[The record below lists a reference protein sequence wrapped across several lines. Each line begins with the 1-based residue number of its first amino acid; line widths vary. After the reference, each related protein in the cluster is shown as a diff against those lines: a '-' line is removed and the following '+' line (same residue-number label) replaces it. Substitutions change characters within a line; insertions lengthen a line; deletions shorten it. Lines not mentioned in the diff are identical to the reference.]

1 MAKTYLDKAYDGG
14 TGDSRALYAQ
24 WSDTYD
30 QEVSQNGYA
39 TPGRAAKTLAQYVTD
54 LNQPILDYGCGTG
67 LSGLAL
73 KLEGFSHI
81 DGLDVSSEMLE
92 IAKKKNIYRDLL
104 IFNPDHA
111 PPVIKGQYHII
122 AAIGVIGV
130 GAAPLPVFDTVMNL
144 LETGGLFVFSFND
157 HALADPSFP
166 AKVDHY
172 TANGLA
178 RLLACNYGDHL
189 PGANLKSN
197 VYVLE
202 KL

>member
-1 MAKTYLDKAYDGG
+1 MAKTFLDKAYDGG
-14 TGDSRALYAQ
+14 TGDSRALYAE

-30 QEVSQNGYA
+30 QEVGKNGYA
-39 TPGRAAKTLAQYVTD
+39 TPGRTAKTLAQFVTD
-54 LNQPILDYGCGTG
+54 LSQPILDYGCGTG

-81 DGLDVSSEMLE
+81 DGLDVSSEMVE
-92 IAKKKNIYRDLL
+92 IAKKKGIYSDLR
-104 IFNPDHA
+104 IFDPDHA
-111 PPVIKGQYHII
+111 PPVDIGQYRII
-122 AAIGVIGV
+122 TAIGVIGV
-130 GAAPLPVFDTVMNL
+130 GAAPLPVFDTLMGL
-144 LETGGLFVFSFND
+144 LETGGLFAFSFND

-178 RLLACNYGDHL
+178 RLLECNYGDHL
-189 PGANLKSN
+189 PGAGLKSN

>member
-1 MAKTYLDKAYDGG
+1 MYK
-14 TGDSRALYAQ
+14 RQ
-24 WSDTYD
+24 
-30 QEVSQNGYA
+30 
-39 TPGRAAKTLAQYVTD
+39 
-54 LNQPILDYGCGTG
+54 GTG

-81 DGLDVSSEMLE
+81 DGLDVSSEMVA
-92 IAKKKNIYRDLL
+92 IAKEKGIYNDLRV
-104 IFNPDHA
+104 FNPEHT
-111 PPVIKGQYHII
+111 PPVAIGQYRII
-122 AAIGVIGV
+122 TAIGVIGV
-130 GAAPLPVFDTVMNL
+130 GAAPLPVFDTLMEL
-144 LETGGLFVFSFND
+144 LETGGLFAFSFND

-189 PGANLKSN
+189 PGAGLKSN
-197 VYVLE
+197 VYVIE